1 LNWSLN
7 ACNKRR
13 HPGFVEALWTD
24 IHQLLKKRRLVM
36 RRFKS
41 FLGFAIIIMIFALST
56 SLAVAQTAAKADAGK
71 TTGTAEKVNINKA
84 TVEQLMEI
92 KGIGQS
98 YAERIVEY
106 REKNGPFEKIEDIMN
121 VKGIGEK
128 KFEAIKGL
136 ITI

>member
-1 LNWSLN
+1 
-7 ACNKRR
+7 
-13 HPGFVEALWTD
+13 
-24 IHQLLKKRRLVM
+24 M